1 MDTFLALPWRHGP
14 AIALAMLGAIMTAHG
29 LWRMPNP
36 TRRHVDIVVWLRG
49 FREIITGVALLLFGI
64 AWFQGLPWL
73 LAIAIAAGLQE
84 IRESTSYLLT
94 LDKAHRWQKPRSQ
107 AHAR

>member
-14 AIALAMLGAIMTAHG
+14 ATALMILGAVMTAHG

-36 TRRHVDIVVWLRG
+36 TRQHVDLVAWLRG

-64 AWFQGLPWL
+64 AWFRQLPWL
-73 LAIAIAAGLQE
+73 LATAVAAGLQE

-94 LDKAHRWQKPRSQ
+94 LDKAARWSKPQPRPQ
-107 AHAR
+107 LR